1 MGIIRIAMWS
11 GPRNLSTALMR
22 SFGNRRDTQVV
33 DEPFYAHYLQTT
45 GLEHPGR
52 DEVLAAHECDWRKV
66 AAALHAPLP
75 AATLVH
81 YQKHMAHH
89 LLPDM
94 GRDWLSGL
102 RHAFLLRDP
111 ADMLRSLGRKL
122 PTLRL
127 EDTGLPQQLELFE
140 RMRRETGATPP
151 VIDADDLLA
160 DPEGVLRALC
170 RALGIGFQS
179 RMLHWPPGRRDTDG
193 VWAKYWYE
201 SVEASSGFERWPR
214 SAEPLPSRLAD
225 LEREARP
232 IHALMHAVR
241 LRPDRTQPS
250 SATNLDE
257 DTGNAATVR

>member
-1 MGIIRIAMWS
+1 MGIIRVAMWS

-75 AATLVH
+75 AGIGVH

-89 LLPDM
+89 LLPTM
-94 GRDWLSGL
+94 GREWLAGL
-102 RHAFLLRDP
+102 THAFLLRDP

-122 PTLRL
+122 TAIRL
-127 EDTGLPQQLELFE
+127 EDTGLPQQLEIFE
-140 RMRRETGATPP
+140 RLRAETGVTPP

-160 DPEGVLRALC
+160 DPEGLLRTLC
-170 RALGIGFQS
+170 AALGIEFQS
-179 RMLHWPPGRRDTDG
+179 NMLRWPLGRRDTDG
-193 VWAKYWYE
+193 IWAKHWYE
-201 SVEASSGFERWPR
+201 SVERSSGFERWQR
-214 SAEPLPSRLAD
+214 SDEPLPAALAD
-225 LEREARP
+225 VERAARP
-232 IHALMHAVR
+232 LYAAMHGAR
-241 LRPDRTQPS
+241 LRPVARGASNTPKM
-250 SATNLDE
+250 AE
-257 DTGNAATVR
+257 DTPSAATVQ